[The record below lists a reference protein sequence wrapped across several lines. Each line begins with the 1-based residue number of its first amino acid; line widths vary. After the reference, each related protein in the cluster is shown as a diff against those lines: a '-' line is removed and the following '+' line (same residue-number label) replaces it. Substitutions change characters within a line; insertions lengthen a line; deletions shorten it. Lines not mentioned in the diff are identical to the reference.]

1 MRVGNDIKGKV
12 NGQVIL
18 TVEEIDLLLSTIR
31 VYSEHF
37 WLLAAARLATEV
49 LGFPPGRL
57 EPALLLGVELM
68 DLKSLEVMEK
78 QLEFMKKEMQ
88 DEHSKKA

>member
-37 WLLAAARLATEV
+37 WLLTFDRWDLHEETTIAAA
-49 LGFPPGRL
+49 
-57 EPALLLGVELM
+57 VELM

>member
-18 TVEEIDLLLSTIR
+18 TVEDIDLLLSIIR
-31 VYSEHF
+31 VYSKHF
-37 WLLAAARLATEV
+37 WLIAAHLAGR
-49 LGFPPGRL
+49 GPGGA
-57 EPALLLGVELM
+57 EPVELM

>member
-31 VYSEHF
+31 VYSKHF
-37 WLLAAARLATEV
+37 WLIAGYDSKA
-49 LGFPPGRL
+49 
-57 EPALLLGVELM
+57 VELM
-68 DLKSLEVMEK
+68 DLKSLKVMEK

>member
-18 TVEEIDLLLSTIR
+18 TVEDIDLLLSIIR

-37 WLLAAARLATEV
+37 WLLYTLAVQGVFELAGV
-49 LGFPPGRL
+49 SH
-57 EPALLLGVELM
+57 PAVELM

>member
-18 TVEEIDLLLSTIR
+18 TVEDIDLLLSIIR
-31 VYSEHF
+31 VYSKYF
-37 WLLAAARLATEV
+37 WLIAAHLAGR
-49 LGFPPGRL
+49 GPGRA
-57 EPALLLGVELM
+57 EPVELM

>member
-18 TVEEIDLLLSTIR
+18 TVEDIDLLLPTIR
-31 VYSEHF
+31 FWSKYF
-37 WLLAAARLATEV
+37 WLIAGYDLKSVEPMDLKSLEV
-49 LGFPPGRL
+49 
-57 EPALLLGVELM
+57 M

-78 QLEFMKKEMQ
+78 QLEFMEKEMQ
-88 DEHSKKA
+88 DEYSKKA